1 MSKDAFYFSH
11 DSNARNDQRLLK
23 IRMKHGME
31 GYGIYFAI
39 VEILREQQ
47 DYILTLPDLPCIAYD
62 LRVEIGLIEEIIF
75 NYDLFEVDDDRF
87 YSRSLKRRMEKLDEK
102 RKVRAEAGRKGG
114 IASAKVKQKD
124 STTQAVKEIIVNK
137 SKLKNNIDIRDAKFK
152 KQVFEFVNQYD
163 KDLLSDFYSYWSE
176 PNKTSTK
183 MKYELKQTFDIK
195 RRLVTWSNN
204 DFGSNKS
211 NGVSGFKKDANGK
224 FWMGYCSKCNVSDFY
239 DDIGIKQD
247 SRCCQSKIMPE
258 KQIIA

>member
-1 MSKDAFYFSH
+1 
-11 DSNARNDQRLLK
+11 
-23 IRMKHGME
+23 
-31 GYGIYFAI
+31 
-39 VEILREQQ
+39 
-47 DYILTLPDLPCIAYD
+47 
-62 LRVEIGLIEEIIF
+62 
-75 NYDLFEVDDDRF
+75 
-87 YSRSLKRRMEKLDEK
+87 MEKLDLIKEK
-102 RKVRAEAGRKGG
+102 RAEAGRIGG
-114 IASAKVKQKD
+114 KSKASAKAKGKHLEARRVDK
-124 STTQAVKEIIVNK
+124 SIVNK
-137 SKLKNNIDIRDAKFK
+137 NTLKNNIDIRDAKFK
-152 KQVFEFVNQYD
+152 KQVFEFANQYD

-204 DFGSNKS
+204 DFGNNKS

>member
-114 IASAKVKQKD
+114 IASSLVKQKD
-124 STTQAVKEIIVNK
+124 SITQPLKESKVNK
-137 SKLKNNIDIRDAKFK
+137 SKLKDINKRYDE
-152 KQVFEFVNQYD
+152 FEDDVKNYQSEFSNDTVV
-163 KDLLSDFYSYWSE
+163 DFISYWTE
-176 PNKTSTK
+176 ENKSGTK
-183 MKYELKQTFDIK
+183 MKFEMQPTWDTK
-195 RRLVTWSNN
+195 RRLQRWAGN
-204 DFGSNKS
+204 DFGNKS

-224 FWMGYCSKCNVSDFY
+224 FWIGYCSKCNVSDFY

-247 SRCCQSKIMPE
+247 SRCCQSKLLPE
-258 KQIIA
+258 KQKSV